1 MSALEITNSRRILLV
16 GQRSSGKLAF
26 LKALTGSLPPTT
38 STSPA
43 GMSHALPLSTS
54 YYKTTVPIWVDEIPG
69 TSPNT
74 WSTTYLSAEA
84 REVLHALGAFILTF
98 RKPSSEG
105 DLARIREVLRA
116 VQGIVKGCGY
126 AWDGVCLAVGMPQS
140 LQPRLELEVEVWE
153 EMCRECGFEFVDF
166 EVKARNEFG
175 ESAGMERVREA
186 LEANDWAADDE
197 IGDGDGY
204 GGGEDGDDDGGS
216 FGSFTGAGDGGEE
229 ADPLKFIGDEME
241 REMFGLHRAIFGG
254 EESAGDSSVRGI
266 TDDDEDEEAQVE
278 KLETMMMKMSA
289 LKAHKLDMGEEVSKQ
304 ERRRVAAK
312 ALSDIMKSP

>member
-26 LKALTGSLPPTT
+26 LKTLTGSLPPTT
-38 STSPA
+38 TTSTSPA
-43 GMSHALPLSTS
+43 GLSHALPLTTP
-54 YYKTTVPIWVDEIPG
+54 YYKTIVPIWIDEIPS

-74 WSTTYLSAEA
+74 WSSTYLSAEA

-98 RKPSSEG
+98 RKPSSEV

-140 LQPRLELEVEVWE
+140 LQPRLEVEVEVWE

-175 ESAGMERVREA
+175 ECAGMERVREA

-197 IGDGDGY
+197 IGDDDG
-204 GGGEDGDDDGGS
+204 GDGDDDAGS
-216 FGSFTGAGDGGEE
+216 FGPFTSGGDDDGVGI
-229 ADPLKFIGDEME
+229 DPLKFIGDEME
-241 REMFGLHRAIFGG
+241 REMFGLHRAIFGD
-254 EESAGDSSVRGI
+254 EESTGESSIHGV
-266 TDDDEDEEAQVE
+266 TDDEDEEAQVE
-278 KLETMMMKMSA
+278 KLESMMMRMSA
-289 LKAHKLDMGEEVSKQ
+289 LKDMGEDVSKE

>member
-43 GMSHALPLSTS
+43 GMSHALPLTTP
-54 YYKTTVPIWVDEIPG
+54 YYKTTVPIWIDEIPS

-74 WSTTYLSAEA
+74 WSSTYLSAEA
-84 REVLHALGAFILTF
+84 HDVLHALGAFILTF
-98 RKPSSEG
+98 RKPSSEV
-105 DLARIREVLRA
+105 DFARIREVLRA
-116 VQGIVKGCGY
+116 VQRIVKGCGY

-140 LQPRLELEVEVWE
+140 LQPRLELELEVWE

-175 ESAGMERVREA
+175 ENAGMERVREA

-197 IGDGDGY
+197 TGDGDG
-204 GGGEDGDDDGGS
+204 EDGEDDGGS
-216 FGSFTGAGDGGEE
+216 FGSFSSAGDGGEGM
-229 ADPLKFIGDEME
+229 DPLKFIGDEME
-241 REMFGLHRAIFGG
+241 REMFGLHRAIFGD
-254 EESAGDSSVRGI
+254 EESTGESSVHGI
-266 TDDDEDEEAQVE
+266 TDDDDDEDEEAQVE
-278 KLETMMMKMSA
+278 KLETMMMRMTA
-289 LKAHKLDMGEEVSKQ
+289 LKDMGEEVSKQ

-312 ALSDIMKSP
+312 ALSDIMKSS

>member
-38 STSPA
+38 TTSTSPA
-43 GMSHALPLSTS
+43 GLSHSLPLKTP
-54 YYKTTVPIWVDEIPG
+54 YYKTTVPIWIDEIPL
-69 TSPNT
+69 TAPNT
-74 WSTTYLSAEA
+74 WSSTYLSPEA
-84 REVLHALGAFILTF
+84 REVLHALGGFILTF
-98 RKPSSEG
+98 RKPSSEA

-116 VQGIVKGCGY
+116 VQSIVKGCGY

-175 ESAGMERVREA
+175 ESAGMERVKEA

-197 IGDGDGY
+197 L
-204 GGGEDGDDDGGS
+204 GEDGDEEDVGS
-216 FGSFTGAGDGGEE
+216 FGSFENGEDDGEGM
-229 ADPLKFIGDEME
+229 DPLKFIGDEMG
-241 REMFGLHRAIFGG
+241 REMFGLHRAIFGD
-254 EESAGDSSVRGI
+254 EESTGESSVHGV
-266 TDDDEDEEAQVE
+266 TDDEDEEAQVE
-278 KLETMMMKMSA
+278 KLEAMMMRMSA
-289 LKAHKLDMGEEVSKQ
+289 LKGISSSTQTIPTYSK
-304 ERRRVAAK
+304 
-312 ALSDIMKSP
+312 